1 MLEKQE
7 FLTAHKWSNWDELE
21 LRHLKYA
28 IAVAQKQGFTNAAAY
43 LEIDQGFLSR
53 QIKLLEK
60 KIGFQLFDRN
70 QRPLKLTNAGNEFL
84 QAAHQIIN
92 QFERAIEL
100 GQRLSRGE
108 QGRINIGI
116 NTSIANSKLPEI
128 LKAFHHKFP
137 DVELVLQELA
147 SYDQIE
153 KLRTQQLDLG
163 FFHLHNLHNIKSE
176 HDDILT
182 FMPILQESLVI
193 VLPENHRFVRHS
205 KISLAALANEQF
217 ILPPDNLLYNL
228 RDQINRLCTE
238 AGFRPKVRQE
248 AAWIS
253 TVLSLVAGGIG
264 ISVLPANVQN
274 LQRSGVVYRSIQGE
288 SLVLQIVAV
297 WRTDNVSVILKNF
310 LELIGNLV

>member
-1 MLEKQE
+1 MV
-7 FLTAHKWSNWDELE
+7 NWDELE

-53 QIKLLEK
+53 QIKWLEK

-70 QRPLKLTNAGNEFL
+70 ERPLKLTDAGMEFL
-84 QAAHQIIN
+84 QTACQVLN
-92 QFERAIEL
+92 QVERAIEL

-108 QGRINIGI
+108 QGRLNIGI

-128 LKAFHHKFP
+128 LKAFHQKFP
-137 DVELVLQELA
+137 EVELVLQELA

-163 FFHLHNLHNIKSE
+163 FFHLHNLQNIDSD
-176 HDDILT
+176 HDDMLT
-182 FMPILQESLVI
+182 FMPILEESLVI
-193 VLPENHRFVRHS
+193 VLPENHRFARRTS
-205 KISLAALANEQF
+205 ISLAALANELF

-228 RDQINRLCTE
+228 RDQINRLCMD

-253 TVLSLVAGGIG
+253 TVLSLVAGGLG
-264 ISVLPANVQN
+264 ISLLPANVQN
-274 LQRSGVVYRSIQGE
+274 LQRSGVVYRSIEGQ
-288 SLVLQIVAV
+288 SLLLKIVAV
-297 WRTDNVSVILKNF
+297 WRTNNVSVILQNF
-310 LELIGNLV
+310 LELIENLV